1 MFIGMKILS
10 CSAVLDSYGER
21 NDTGLELEKGKIPV
35 FAQIFFS

>member
-1 MFIGMKILS
+1 MKLLS

-35 FAQIFFS
+35 FAQISFS